1 MSFSK
6 NCIERSEDMDKREK
20 RFALFLILLVLSAY
34 IVPYTLLSDVNEW
47 YGSFLYWSLFAIVII
62 ITNVL
67 ITKKWSD

>member
-1 MSFSK
+1 
-6 NCIERSEDMDKREK
+6 MDKREI
-20 RFALFLILLVLSAY
+20 RWALFLIALVLSAY

-62 ITNVL
+62 ISNVL

>member
-1 MSFSK
+1 
-6 NCIERSEDMDKREK
+6 MDKREK